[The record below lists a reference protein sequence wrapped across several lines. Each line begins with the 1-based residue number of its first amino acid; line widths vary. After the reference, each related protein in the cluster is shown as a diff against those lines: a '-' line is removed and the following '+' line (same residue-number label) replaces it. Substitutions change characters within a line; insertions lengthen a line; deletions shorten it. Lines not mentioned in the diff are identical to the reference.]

1 MNRGDLGARNLNQL
15 LQAKLNP
22 PQDGKPQVERFGYP
36 IFHMMS
42 PGDIPGPYSNIIQ
55 LSPVRLPTCAMRGL

>member
-22 PQDGKPQVERFGYP
+22 PQDGKPQVERFGYTYRV
-36 IFHMMS
+36 
-42 PGDIPGPYSNIIQ
+42 GDKVLQTEIRIASWKRKNFIG
-55 LSPVRLPTCAMRGL
+55 